1 MALEDPAPR
10 RRYSPEKRRA
20 LILDAAA
27 ELVGREGVSGL
38 TAERIARHAGI
49 SKSLIYNYF
58 PNITLL
64 LQQLF
69 ERELRRLRRRQLEA
83 AEQAESFEGLVR
95 AVTHVYLEYIEQRG
109 LIIERLQS
117 EPSVAAIHDPTEYGR
132 AAAVDYLARIV
143 MRQFDLNEDMARAA
157 TDISL
162 GLPATAG
169 AYLLHHGMDRQQL
182 EDITVTM
189 ILGSFAAIKAAE
201 TARRPLARP

>member
-1 MALEDPAPR
+1 MALEDPSPR

-27 ELVGREGVSGL
+27 DLVGREGVSGL
-38 TAERIARHAGI
+38 NAERIARHAGI

-95 AVTHVYLEYIEQRG
+95 AVTHVYLEYIDERG

-117 EPSVAAIHDPTEYGR
+117 EPSVAAVHDPTEYGR

-143 MRQFDLNEDMARAA
+143 MRQFDLAEDMARAA

-162 GLPATAG
+162 GLPAAAG
-169 AYLLHHGMDRQQL
+169 AYLLHHDMDRQQL

>member
-1 MALEDPAPR
+1 MALDDPAPR

-169 AYLLHHGMDRQQL
+169 AYLLHPGMDRQQL